1 MSKKKCMC
9 HRNYKGILSK
19 RRPFLRHNFNWLW
32 LYNNNTEYVC
42 FMMGHVA
49 TGDDHPLYIIS
60 SLSIWLLLF
69 DLSLNSGF
77 KLGKLEER

>member
-1 MSKKKCMC
+1 M
-9 HRNYKGILSK
+9 N
-19 RRPFLRHNFNWLW
+19 
-32 LYNNNTEYVC
+32 
-42 FMMGHVA
+42 GHVT

-60 SLSIWLLLF
+60 SLSIWLLLY

>member
-1 MSKKKCMC
+1 
-9 HRNYKGILSK
+9 
-19 RRPFLRHNFNWLW
+19 
-32 LYNNNTEYVC
+32 
-42 FMMGHVA
+42 MMGHVT

-60 SLSIWLLLF
+60 SLSVWLLLY

>member
-1 MSKKKCMC
+1 
-9 HRNYKGILSK
+9 
-19 RRPFLRHNFNWLW
+19 
-32 LYNNNTEYVC
+32 
-42 FMMGHVA
+42 MMGHVT

-60 SLSIWLLLF
+60 SLSIWLLLY